1 VEAGRIVIGSERG
14 QSGSAIAMWNR
25 LTKTRTFV
33 QRGFVGAGYGS
44 RLSLIMVCLVLAV
57 AGAPLAATA
66 AQSSSPAQTSS
77 TSQEGKASQTSGSTP
92 TAPLPRGKKL
102 ILKDG
107 TFQLVREYHVEGDR
121 VRYYSI
127 EQSQWD
133 EMPES
138 LVDWEATKK
147 IEVDESKHNAELV
160 AKIHAREA
168 GRTAQA
174 LDIDAS
180 LEVAPGVF
188 LPPGEGIFAFDGKS
202 VAKIP
207 QAQADIKFSKK
218 QMLKQ
223 VLVPIPIIPSRHT
236 VSLIGAHAKLRIVS
250 AQTEF
255 YMRTADGREPELELL
270 KAKIKDDERYLENL
284 DELFKEQGTSGQ
296 TTVLMQRWLIAPG
309 VYRFTLEQHM
319 DPGEYAL
326 AEIVQ
331 GGGTNLYF
339 WDFGL
344 DAEAAKAPAKASK

>member
-1 VEAGRIVIGSERG
+1 MPERQEYGQFFGRALATLV
-14 QSGSAIAMWNR
+14 
-25 LTKTRTFV
+25 
-33 QRGFVGAGYGS
+33 
-44 RLSLIMVCLVLAV
+44 VLAV
-57 AGAPLAATA
+57 ASFTLCASAWAEGSVFAPARQRTPD
-66 AQSSSPAQTSS
+66 SPPSGS
-77 TSQEGKASQTSGSTP
+77 ASQSPTAIQSASS

-102 ILKDG
+102 MLRDG
-107 TFQLVREYHVEGDR
+107 SFQLVREYHVDGDR

-127 EQSQWD
+127 DQSQWE

-138 LVDWEATKK
+138 LVDWDATHKIEATEAKR
-147 IEVDESKHNAELV
+147 DAELV
-160 AKIHAREA
+160 AKLHARET

-188 LPPGEGIFAFDGKS
+188 LPPGEGLFEFDGKGI
-202 VAKIP
+202 VLIP
-207 QAQADIKFSKK
+207 QAPADIKFSKK

-223 VLVPIPIIPSRHT
+223 VLIPIPIVPTRHT
-236 VSLIGAHAKLRIVS
+236 ISLIGPRAKLRLKAGQI
-250 AQTEF
+250 EF

-270 KAKIKDDERYLENL
+270 RAKVKQNSRYLENL
-284 DELFKEQGTSGQ
+284 DQLFKEQGTTGG

-309 VYRFTLEQHM
+309 VFRFTLEEHL

-326 AEIVQ
+326 AEVVQ

-344 DAEAAKAPAKASK
+344 DPAPAQSQAKASK

>member
-1 VEAGRIVIGSERG
+1 
-14 QSGSAIAMWNR
+14 M
-25 LTKTRTFV
+25 
-33 QRGFVGAGYGS
+33 
-44 RLSLIMVCLVLAV
+44 
-57 AGAPLAATA
+57 
-66 AQSSSPAQTSS
+66 
-77 TSQEGKASQTSGSTP
+77 
-92 TAPLPRGKKL
+92 
-102 ILKDG
+102 LKDG
-107 TFQLVREYHVEGDR
+107 TFQLVREYRVEGDR

-138 LVDWEATKK
+138 LVDWDATKK
-147 IEVDESKHNAELV
+147 VEAEESKHNAEVV

-168 GRTAQA
+168 GRTAQG

-207 QAQADIKFSKK
+207 QAPADIKFSKK

-223 VLVPIPIIPSRHT
+223 VLVPIPIVPSRHT
-236 VSLIGAHAKLRIVS
+236 VSLIGARAKLRIVS

-284 DELFKEQGTSGQ
+284 DQLFKEQGTTGQ

-344 DAEAAKAPAKASK
+344 DAEPAHAPAKASN

>member
-1 VEAGRIVIGSERG
+1 
-14 QSGSAIAMWNR
+14 
-25 LTKTRTFV
+25 
-33 QRGFVGAGYGS
+33 
-44 RLSLIMVCLVLAV
+44 MVSLVLGMIPLTV
-57 AGAPLAATA
+57 AT
-66 AQSSSPAQTSS
+66 QSSSSAQSPAAA
-77 TSQEGKASQTSGSTP
+77 QENQASPASGSSSAT
-92 TAPLPRGKKL
+92 PLPRGKKL
-102 ILKDG
+102 MLKDG
-107 TFQLVREYHVEGDR
+107 TFQLVREYRVEGDR

-127 EQSQWD
+127 EQSQWE

-138 LVDWEATKK
+138 LVDWDATKK
-147 IEVDESKHNAELV
+147 VEVDESKHNTELV

-207 QAQADIKFSKK
+207 QAPADVKFSKK

-223 VLVPIPIIPSRHT
+223 VLIPIPIVPSRHT

-255 YMRTADGREPELELL
+255 YMRTADGREPEIELL

-296 TTVLMQRWLIAPG
+296 TTLLMQRWLIAPG

-344 DAEAAKAPAKASK
+344 DAESGPAPVKASK